1 MVKNAMM
8 ICISCKKWNCPKH
21 ILFETD
27 GKDGERL
34 DDIANRAFE
43 KYKDNHNIDNLVM
56 IDYCYYG
63 NVEVITNM

>member
-8 ICISCKKWNCPKH
+8 ICVSCKEWNFPKH

-34 DDIANRAFE
+34 DDIAKRTFK
-43 KYKDNHNIDNLVM
+43 KYKENQNTDDLCM
-56 IDYCYYG
+56 INYSYYG
-63 NVEVITNM
+63 DVEVIANM